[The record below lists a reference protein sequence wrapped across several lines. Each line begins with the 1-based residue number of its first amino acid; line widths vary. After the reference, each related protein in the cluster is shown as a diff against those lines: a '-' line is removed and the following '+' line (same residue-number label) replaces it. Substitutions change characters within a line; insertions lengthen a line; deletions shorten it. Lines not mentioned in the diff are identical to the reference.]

1 MNSYKKKNQ
10 IQKINIPKTPS
21 LTVSFICSRAMV
33 CLFSLLQCFLDIS
46 IAQSYFQQN
55 TKPFK

>member
-10 IQKINIPKTPS
+10 IQKINIPKTPP

-46 IAQSYFQQN
+46 KKSYFQQN
-55 TKPFK
+55 TKPLK